1 MKNSHIL
8 IISFIALALVISCSK
23 EVTEPD
29 NTITARSTTIS
40 NLPADTGKTGHFTFF
55 RLSDS
60 SFVSLADSNT
70 TKWDLGFAGTTIII
84 NSGVRGPGQ
93 GAAIVLRQTDYNSL
107 AEAPETGWITE
118 TQLAPPAIPTGSD
131 NGWYHYD
138 GAAQTITAIPG
149 VVLLIR
155 TADGKYAKMQIIS
168 YYKDAPQ
175 VIDPNGQTR
184 MYTFRYVYQAN
195 GTKKFQ

>member
-1 MKNSHIL
+1 MIRIIIT
-8 IISFIALALVISCSK
+8 IISAISLVLVISCSK

-60 SFVSLADSNT
+60 SFVALADSNT
-70 TKWDLGFAGTTIII
+70 TNWDLGFSGTTIIV

-93 GAAIVLRQTDYNSL
+93 GAAIVLRQTDFNSVT
-107 AEAPETGWITE
+107 EAPESGWATE
-118 TQLAPPAIPTGSD
+118 TQVAPPAIPTGSD

-138 GAAQTITAIPG
+138 GATMIITPIAG
-149 VVLLIR
+149 VTLVIR

-175 VIDPNGQTR
+175 LIDPNGQTR
-184 MYTFRYVYQAN
+184 MYTFRYVYQPN

>member
-1 MKNSHIL
+1 MKTLHII
-8 IISFIALALVISCSK
+8 IISFLAFTLVVSCSK
-23 EVTEPD
+23 EVTEPT
-29 NTITARSTTIS
+29 NTNNARSTTIS

-60 SFVSLADSNT
+60 SIVSLADSNT
-70 TKWDLGFAGTTIII
+70 TKWDLGFASTTIIV

-93 GAAIVLRQTDYNSL
+93 GAAIVMRQTDFNSVT
-107 AEAPETGWITE
+107 EAPETGWVTE

-131 NGWYHYD
+131 NGWYHYE
-138 GAAQTITAIPG
+138 GATMTITPVPG

-155 TADGKYAKMQIIS
+155 TADGKYAKMQVIS

-184 MYTFRYVYQAN
+184 MYTFKYVYQPD